1 MVDLTAR
8 RLPQERWFWRLPLAA
23 ALGAGAA
30 LGQAPWDILFVA
42 ILCLAGGCFLF
53 RTALTAPASG
63 WTGWAFGTGYFA
75 LALSWIPEPFM
86 VDAARDGWM
95 APFAL
100 VGIAGGLALFWA
112 LPFWLAHRLRGGL
125 WLLVPLWALSEMAR
139 GTILTG
145 FPWGMPGYA
154 WAPVPAVQWAA
165 VIGTY
170 GLTFMLFAIA
180 ALLATM
186 RVGSALTAAALTAGL
201 IGTGVWMGGD
211 IAPDA
216 DVPIVRL
223 IQPNAPQHEKWDADK
238 IPIFFNRQVDYTAAA
253 SDPRPDLIVWSETAL
268 PTLLNH
274 ADEALAIISEAAG
287 PVPVVLGLQR
297 EEDFTYYNSA
307 IVLDGAG
314 TVTQIYD
321 KHHLVPFGEYMPF
334 PGLFRSLGIE
344 ALAQRADSGYGSGP
358 GPQLLDLGTL
368 GQALALIC
376 YEAVFPQD
384 LRGTERPRFLLQLT
398 NDAWFGQYS
407 GPYQHLAQARF
418 RAIEQG
424 LPLLRAANTGVSAV
438 FDARGRMTAS
448 LGLGQAGY
456 VDAALPAALPP
467 TIYAGTGDNPLLVL
481 LVVLSFGAIWRG
493 SRNSR

>member
-1 MVDLTAR
+1 MADQTAR
-8 RLPQERWFWRLPLAA
+8 VGRQDRWFWHLPLAA

-30 LGQAPWDILFVA
+30 LGQAPWDILFIA
-42 ILCLAGGCFLF
+42 ILCFACGCFLF
-53 RTALTAPASG
+53 RTAQSARASG

-100 VGIAGGLALFWA
+100 VGISGGLALFWA
-112 LPFWLAHRLRGGL
+112 LPFWLAHRFRGGL
-125 WLLVPLWALSEMAR
+125 LLLVPLWALAEMAR
-139 GTILTG
+139 GTVLTG
-145 FPWGMPGYA
+145 FPWGLPGYA

-170 GLTFMLFAIA
+170 GLSFVLFTIA
-180 ALLATM
+180 AMLATL
-186 RVGSALTAAALTAGL
+186 RASTVLIASAVTAAL
-201 IGTGVWMGGD
+201 IGTGAWMGGSR
-211 IAPDA
+211 APDA
-216 DVPIVRL
+216 DAPVVRL
-223 IQPNAPQHEKWDADK
+223 IQPNAAQHEKWNPDK
-238 IPIFFNRQVDYTAAA
+238 IPTFFNRQVDYTAAE

-274 ADEALAIISEAAG
+274 ADEALAIISDAAG

-307 IVLDGAG
+307 IVLDGSG

-334 PGLFRSLGIE
+334 PDLFRNLGIE
-344 ALAQRADSGYGSGP
+344 ALAQRVDGSYGSGP
-358 GPQLLDLGTL
+358 GPRLLDLGKL
-368 GQALALIC
+368 GQALPLIC

-384 LRGTERPRFLLQLT
+384 LRGTDRPRFLLQLT

-467 TIYAGTGDNPLLVL
+467 TIYSRTGDSPLLVL
-481 LVVLSFGAIWRG
+481 LVLLSLGAIWRATRV
-493 SRNSR
+493 SR